1 MNRPKVTVHS
11 VASVDGRIT
20 VAPGCL
26 LLNGDPRW
34 QALAGSGDD
43 TYRHVMAEYQ
53 PQVILEGS
61 GSLVLDGTPVEP
73 LPEVEGDAQV
83 LFQDFLP
90 ESVVNRAGARGW
102 LAVVDSGGRVRW
114 FYKEFPGEDWA
125 GWYLLVLV
133 SRKTPPEY
141 LAYLRREMIPYLVVG
156 DEHVELPAA
165 MDRLAEKLGVTR
177 VVSTAGGRL
186 NGALLRAG
194 LVDEVELDFLPAL
207 IGGAGTPSLFNG
219 PALKPEE
226 WPARLKLLSCQV
238 MPGDI
243 VRLHYGVER

>member
-34 QALAGSGDD
+34 LALAGSGDD
-43 TYRHVMAEYQ
+43 AYRHVMAEYR

-61 GSLVLDGTPVEP
+61 GSLVLDETPVEP
-73 LPEVEGDAQV
+73 LPEVEGDVQV

-90 ESVVNRAGARGW
+90 ESVVDRAGVRGW
-102 LAVVDSGGRVRW
+102 FVVVDSGGRVRW

-125 GWYLLVLV
+125 GWHLLVLV

-156 DEHVELPAA
+156 DERVDLPAA
-165 MDRLAEKLGVTR
+165 MDRLDASPSTMARCGTGRPLTGRPSTSARSGGGDSCASARAMARCVAR
-177 VVSTAGGRL
+177 RMFSVSISSTEA
-186 NGALLRAG
+186 AATPMRACG
-194 LVDEVELDFLPAL
+194 QFW
-207 IGGAGTPSLFNG
+207 S
-219 PALKPEE
+219 
-226 WPARLKLLSCQV
+226 RS
-238 MPGDI
+238 
-243 VRLHYGVER
+243 